1 MKQVEKQASPKK
13 GIRAF
18 WEDET
23 GEFGIKQ
30 IAATVAV
37 IVIIGIIVGIV
48 RGQLPTWV
56 SDIWDYFME
65 LIEGMT
71 GGSA

>member
-37 IVIIGIIVGIV
+37 IVLIGLVVSFV

-56 SDIWDYFME
+56 SDIWDYFMG
-65 LIEGMT
+65 LIKEMT
-71 GGSA
+71 GSSA

>member
-18 WEDET
+18 WEDEA

-37 IVIIGIIVGIV
+37 IVIIGLVVSAV
-48 RGQLPTWV
+48 RGNLPTWIN
-56 SDIWDYFME
+56 DIWDYFMG
-65 LIEGMT
+65 LIKEMT
-71 GGSA
+71 GSSA

>member
-48 RGQLPTWV
+48 RGNLPNWVNDTW
-56 SDIWDYFME
+56 DFFMR
-65 LIEGMT
+65 LINEMT
-71 GGSA
+71 GASA

>member
-23 GEFGIKQ
+23 GDIGVKQ
-30 IAATVAV
+30 IAVTVGV
-37 IVIIGIIVGIV
+37 IVIIGLIIGAVNDN
-48 RGQLPTWV
+48 LATWIDEV
-56 SDIWDYFME
+56 WKYFMKIIQD
-65 LIEGMT
+65 LT
-71 GGSA
+71 DSAA